1 MPVLDDVPAS
11 QSQAKKRE
19 KRKLALNMA
28 AYLSPIII
36 IVVVFVFAPLAII
49 LFFSFLKSGPY
60 GEIVYAFTLENVRA
74 MLGGGYGKI
83 FLKSAYLAFQ
93 TNFLCILLGY
103 PIAYYIARFGGKW
116 KTLWIF
122 MIIVPSWSSYL
133 IRLYALKTLV
143 GTKGTINTLL
153 INVGLIS
160 EPIQILYTNFAVT
173 MALVF
178 AWLPFM
184 ILPIY
189 AALEGLD
196 RSVLEAATDL
206 GATPFRR
213 FFRVTLPLT
222 RGGLLAGSILVFI
235 PTVGEWLV
243 PSIFGGSKIMMA
255 GSLVAH
261 KFTQVGNIPQGSSLA
276 IMLATTLVLILYLAI
291 KWGGREA
298 LEKALLERKGS
309 LLKFCGYSVF

>member
-1 MPVLDDVPAS
+1 MPVLDGAPAS
-11 QSQAKKRE
+11 RSQAKNRE
-19 KRKLALNMA
+19 KRKLALNIT

-36 IVVVFVFAPLAII
+36 IMVVFVFAPLAII

-60 GEIVYAFTLENVRA
+60 GEIIYTFT
-74 MLGGGYGKI
+74 I

-93 TNFLCILLGY
+93 TNFLCILFGY
-103 PIAYYIARFGGKW
+103 PIAYYITRFGGKW

-133 IRLYALKTLV
+133 FRLYVLKTLV
-143 GTKGTINTLL
+143 GTKGAINTLL
-153 INVGLIS
+153 INLRIIS

-173 MALVF
+173 MTLVF

-196 RSVLEAATDL
+196 RSVLEAASDL

-261 KFTQVGNIPQGSSLA
+261 KFTAVGNIPQGSSLA
-276 IMLATTLVLILYLAI
+276 IMLAATLVLILYLTI

-298 LEKALLERKGS
+298 LEKAL
-309 LLKFCGYSVF
+309 

>member
-1 MPVLDDVPAS
+1 MQKLDQASAS
-11 QSQAKKRE
+11 QAEKRE
-19 KRKLALNMA
+19 KRKLALEVT

-36 IVVVFVFAPLAII
+36 IVFVFVFSPLAII
-49 LFFSFLKSGPY
+49 LFFSFLKSGQY
-60 GEIVYAFTLENVRA
+60 GQIIYSFTFENIAAV
-74 MLGGGYGKI
+74 LGGGYGKV
-83 FLKSAYLAFQ
+83 FLQSVYLAFQ
-93 TNFLCILLGY
+93 TNVLCILCGY
-103 PIAYYIARFGGKW
+103 PIAYYIARYGGKW

-122 MIIVPSWSSYL
+122 LIIVPSWSSYL

-143 GTKGTINTLL
+143 GTKGTINGLL
-153 INVGLIS
+153 MSLNIIS
-160 EPIQILYTNFAVT
+160 EPIQILYTPFAVA

-189 AALEGLD
+189 ASLEGLD

-222 RGGLLAGSILVFI
+222 RGGLLSGSILVFI

-243 PSIFGGSKIMMA
+243 PHIFGGSKIMMA
-255 GSLVAH
+255 GSLVAQ
-261 KFTQVGNIPQGSSLA
+261 KFTAVGNIPQGSSLA
-276 IMLATTLVLILYLAI
+276 IWLAATLILILYLTI

-298 LEKALLERKGS
+298 LEKAI
-309 LLKFCGYSVF
+309 

>member
-1 MPVLDDVPAS
+1 MQALDDISISRA
-11 QSQAKKRE
+11 QAVKRE
-19 KRKLALNMA
+19 KRKLALEIS
-28 AYLSPIII
+28 AYLSPIIV
-36 IVVVFVFAPLAII
+36 IVAVFVFAPLAII

-60 GEIVYAFTLENVRA
+60 GQIVYEFTFENIVA
-74 MLGGGYGKI
+74 IWGGGYGKV
-83 FLKSAYLAFQ
+83 FLKSVYLAFQ
-93 TNFLCILLGY
+93 TNLLCILFGY
-103 PIAYYIARFGGKW
+103 PIAYYIARFGGKY
-116 KTLWIF
+116 KTVWIF

-143 GTKGTINTLL
+143 GTKGTINTFL
-153 INVGLIS
+153 INLGAIS

-196 RSVLEAATDL
+196 RSVLEAAADL

-243 PSIFGGSKIMMA
+243 PHIFGGSKIMMA

-261 KFTQVGNIPQGSSLA
+261 KFTSVGNIPQGSSLA
-276 IMLATTLVLILYLAI
+276 IMLAATLVLILYLII

-298 LEKALLERKGS
+298 LEKAL
-309 LLKFCGYSVF
+309 

>member
-1 MPVLDDVPAS
+1 MQALDDAAAS
-11 QSQAKKRE
+11 RAQATKRE
-19 KRKLALNMA
+19 KRKLALEIS

-36 IVVVFVFAPLAII
+36 IVGVFVFAPLAII

-60 GEIVYAFTLENVRA
+60 GQIVYQFTLENIVA
-74 MLGGGYGKI
+74 IWGGGYGKV
-83 FLKSAYLAFQ
+83 FLKSVYLAFQ
-93 TNFLCILLGY
+93 TNLLCILFGY
-103 PIAYYIARFGGKW
+103 PIAYYITRFGGKW

-122 MIIVPSWSSYL
+122 LIIVPSWSSYL

-143 GTKGTINTLL
+143 GTKGTINTFLMD
-153 INVGLIS
+153 IGLIS
-160 EPIQILYTNFAVT
+160 DPIQILYTNFAVT

-196 RSVLEAATDL
+196 PSVLEAAADL

-243 PSIFGGSKIMMA
+243 PHIFGGSKIMMA

-261 KFTQVGNIPQGSSLA
+261 KFTAVGNIPQGSSLA
-276 IMLATTLVLILYLAI
+276 IMLAATLVLILYLII

-298 LEKALLERKGS
+298 LEKAL
-309 LLKFCGYSVF
+309 

>member
-1 MPVLDDVPAS
+1 MPPLDDASAS

-19 KRKLALNMA
+19 KRKLALNIT

-60 GEIVYAFTLENVRA
+60 GQIVYEFTFENVKA
-74 MLGGGYGKI
+74 ILGGGYGKV
-83 FLKSAYLAFQ
+83 FLKSVYLAIQ
-93 TNFLCILLGY
+93 TNLLCILLGY

-116 KTLWIF
+116 KVLWIF
-122 MIIVPSWSSYL
+122 LIIVPSWSSYL

-143 GTKGTINTLL
+143 GTKGTINTFLL
-153 INVGLIS
+153 NIGLIS

-189 AALEGLD
+189 AALDGLD

-206 GATPFRR
+206 GANPFRR

-243 PSIFGGSKIMMA
+243 PHIFGGSKIMMA

-261 KFTQVGNIPQGSSLA
+261 KFTAVGNIPQGSSLA
-276 IMLATTLVLILYLAI
+276 MMLAATLVLILYLTI

-298 LEKALLERKGS
+298 LEKS
-309 LLKFCGYSVF
+309 L

>member
-1 MPVLDDVPAS
+1 MQALGDISDSKS
-11 QSQAKKRE
+11 QSGKRA
-19 KRKLALNMA
+19 KRKLALDIT

-36 IVVVFVFAPLAII
+36 VVIVFVFAPLAII
-49 LFFSFLKSGPY
+49 LVFSFLKSGQY
-60 GEIVYAFTLENVRA
+60 GYIIYAFTFENIGA
-74 MLGGGYGKI
+74 ILGGGYGTV
-83 FLKSAYLAFQ
+83 FLKSIYLALQ
-93 TNFLCILLGY
+93 TNILCILIGY
-103 PIAYYIARFGGKW
+103 PIAYYITRFGGKW

-122 MIIVPSWSSYL
+122 LIIVPSWSSYL

-143 GTKGTINTLL
+143 GTRGTINSLL
-153 INVGLIS
+153 LNLGIIS

-184 ILPIY
+184 ILPLY
-189 AALEGLD
+189 AALDGLD

-243 PSIFGGSKIMMA
+243 PHTFGGSKIMMA

-261 KFTQVGNIPQGSSLA
+261 KFTSVGNIPQGSSLS
-276 IMLATTLVLILYLAI
+276 IMLAATLVLILYLTI

-298 LEKALLERKGS
+298 LERAL
-309 LLKFCGYSVF
+309 

>member
-1 MPVLDDVPAS
+1 MQVMDEISVS
-11 QSQAKKRE
+11 HSQAKKRE
-19 KRKLALNMA
+19 KRKLALNVA
-28 AYLSPIII
+28 AYLCPIII

-60 GEIVYAFTLENVRA
+60 GQIVYAFTFENIGA
-74 MLGGGYGKI
+74 ILGGGYGKV
-83 FLKSAYLAFQ
+83 FLQSIYLAFQ
-93 TNFLCILLGY
+93 TNLLCILFGY
-103 PIAYYIARFGGKW
+103 PIAYYITRFGGKW

-122 MIIVPSWSSYL
+122 LIIVPSWSSYL

-153 INVGLIS
+153 MNLGIIS

-189 AALEGLD
+189 AALDGLD

-261 KFTQVGNIPQGSSLA
+261 KFTAVGNIPQGSSLA
-276 IMLATTLVLILYLAI
+276 IMLAATLVLILYLTI

-298 LEKALLERKGS
+298 LEKAL
-309 LLKFCGYSVF
+309 

>member
-1 MPVLDDVPAS
+1 MQALGDIS
-11 QSQAKKRE
+11 GSRSQAHKRAR
-19 KRKLALNMA
+19 RKLALELGT
-28 AYLSPIII
+28 YLSPIII
-36 IVVVFVFAPLAII
+36 VVVVFVFAPLAII

-60 GEIVYAFTLENVRA
+60 GQILYSFTFENIGA
-74 MLGGGYGKI
+74 ILGGGYGKV
-83 FLKSAYLAFQ
+83 FLKSIYLAFQ
-93 TNFLCILLGY
+93 TNLLCILFGY
-103 PIAYYIARFGGKW
+103 PIAYYITRFGGKW
-116 KTLWIF
+116 KTLWLF
-122 MIIVPSWSSYL
+122 LIIVPSWSSYL

-143 GTKGTINTLL
+143 GTRGTINSLL
-153 INVGLIS
+153 MNLGIIS
-160 EPIQILYTNFAVT
+160 EPIQILYTHFAVI

-243 PSIFGGSKIMMA
+243 PHIFGGSKIMMA

-261 KFTQVGNIPQGSSLA
+261 KFTAVGNIPQGSSLA
-276 IMLATTLVLILYLAI
+276 IMLAATLVLILYLTI

-298 LEKALLERKGS
+298 LERAL
-309 LLKFCGYSVF
+309 

>member
-1 MPVLDDVPAS
+1 MQALDDITAS
-11 QSQAKKRE
+11 QKQARKRE
-19 KRKLALNMA
+19 KRKLALEIS

-36 IVVVFVFAPLAII
+36 IVAVFVFAPLAII

-60 GEIVYAFTLENVRA
+60 GQIVYEFTFENVA
-74 MLGGGYGKI
+74 AVLGGGYGNV
-83 FLKSAYLAFQ
+83 FLKSVYLAFQ
-93 TNFLCILLGY
+93 TNFLCILCGY
-103 PIAYYIARFGGKW
+103 PIAYYIARYGGRW
-116 KTLWIF
+116 KVLWIF
-122 MIIVPSWSSYL
+122 LIIVPSWSSYL
-133 IRLYALKTLV
+133 IRLYALKTLI
-143 GTKGTINTLL
+143 GTKGTINSLL
-153 INVGLIS
+153 INLGLIS
-160 EPIQILYTNFAVT
+160 EPIQFLYTNFAVT

-189 AALEGLD
+189 AALDGLD

-243 PSIFGGSKIMMA
+243 PHIFGGSKIMMA

-261 KFTQVGNIPQGSSLA
+261 KFTAVGNIAQGSSLA
-276 IMLATTLVLILYLAI
+276 MMLAATLILILYLTI

-298 LEKALLERKGS
+298 LEKAL
-309 LLKFCGYSVF
+309 

>member
-1 MPVLDDVPAS
+1 MQALEVIPAS
-11 QSQAKKRE
+11 SSNAQKRE
-19 KRKLALNMA
+19 KRKLLIDITT
-28 AYLSPIII
+28 YLSPIIV
-36 IVVVFVFAPLAII
+36 IVIVFVFAPLAII
-49 LFFSFLKSGPY
+49 LFFSFLKPGPY
-60 GEIVYAFTLENVRA
+60 GQIIYSFTFDNVGA
-74 MLGGGYGKI
+74 ILGGGYGKV
-83 FLKSAYLAFQ
+83 FLNSIYLAFQ
-93 TNFLCILLGY
+93 TNLLCILFGY
-103 PIAYYIARFGGKW
+103 PIAYYVARFGGKW
-116 KTLWIF
+116 KVLWIF

-153 INVGLIS
+153 INLGIIS
-160 EPIQILYTNFAVT
+160 EPIQILYTHFAVT
-173 MALVF
+173 TALVF

-196 RSVLEAATDL
+196 RSVLEAAADL

-243 PSIFGGSKIMMA
+243 PHIFGGSKIMMA

-261 KFTQVGNIPQGSSLA
+261 KFTTVGNIPQGSSLA
-276 IMLATTLVLILYLAI
+276 IMLAATLILILYLTI

-298 LEKALLERKGS
+298 LERAL
-309 LLKFCGYSVF
+309 

>member
-11 QSQAKKRE
+11 QSQAQKRE
-19 KRKLALNMA
+19 KRKLALNIA

-36 IVVVFVFAPLAII
+36 IVVVFVFSPLAII

-60 GEIVYAFTLENVRA
+60 GAIVYEFTFENVWA
-74 MLGGGYGKI
+74 VLGGGYGKL
-83 FLKSAYLAFQ
+83 FLKSVFLAIQ

-103 PIAYYIARFGGKW
+103 PIAYYIARFGGRW
-116 KTLWIF
+116 KALWIF

-153 INVGLIS
+153 INFGLIS

-189 AALEGLD
+189 AALDGLD
-196 RSVLEAATDL
+196 RSVLEAAADL
-206 GATPFRR
+206 GANPFRR

-243 PSIFGGSKIMMA
+243 PHIFGGSKIMMA

-261 KFTQVGNIPQGSSLA
+261 KFTAVGNIPQGSSLA
-276 IMLATTLVLILYLAI
+276 IMLAATLVLILYLTI

-298 LEKALLERKGS
+298 LEKS
-309 LLKFCGYSVF
+309 L

>member
-1 MPVLDDVPAS
+1 MPTLDDVSAS

-19 KRKLALNMA
+19 KRKLALDLTT
-28 AYLSPIII
+28 YLSPIII

-60 GEIVYAFTLENVRA
+60 GQIVYEFTFENVKA
-74 MLGGGYGKI
+74 ILGGGYGKV
-83 FLKSAYLAFQ
+83 FLKSVYLAIQ
-93 TNFLCILLGY
+93 TNLLCILLGY
-103 PIAYYIARFGGKW
+103 PIAYYVARFGGKF
-116 KTLWIF
+116 KVLWIF
-122 MIIVPSWSSYL
+122 LIIVPSWSSYL

-143 GTKGTINTLL
+143 GTKGTINTFLL
-153 INVGLIS
+153 NIGLIS

-189 AALEGLD
+189 AALDGLD
-196 RSVLEAATDL
+196 RSVLEAAADL
-206 GATPFRR
+206 GANPFRR

-243 PSIFGGSKIMMA
+243 PHIFGGSKIMMA

-261 KFTQVGNIPQGSSLA
+261 KFTAVGNIPQGSSLA
-276 IMLATTLVLILYLAI
+276 MMLAATLVLILYLTI

-298 LEKALLERKGS
+298 LEKS
-309 LLKFCGYSVF
+309 L

>member
-1 MPVLDDVPAS
+1 MTRA
-11 QSQAKKRE
+11 QKRE
-19 KRKLALNMA
+19 KRKLALELL
-28 AYLSPIII
+28 AYLSPIIT

-49 LFFSFLKSGPY
+49 LFFSFLKSGQY
-60 GEIVYAFTLENVRA
+60 GQIVYAFTFENIA
-74 MLGGGYGKI
+74 AILGGGYGKI
-83 FLKSAYLAFQ
+83 FLQSVYLALQ
-93 TNFLCILLGY
+93 TNLLCILIGY
-103 PIAYYIARFGGKW
+103 PIAYYITRFGGKW
-116 KTLWIF
+116 KTLWVF
-122 MIIVPSWSSYL
+122 LIIVPSWSSYL
-133 IRLYALKTLV
+133 IRLYALKTIV
-143 GTKGTINTLL
+143 GTRGTINSLL
-153 INVGLIS
+153 INLGIIS
-160 EPIQILYTNFAVT
+160 EPIQILYTHFAVT

-189 AALEGLD
+189 AALDGLD
-196 RSVLEAATDL
+196 KSVLEAATDL

-243 PSIFGGSKIMMA
+243 PHIFGGSKIMMA

-261 KFTQVGNIPQGSSLA
+261 KFTAVGNIPQGSSLA
-276 IMLATTLVLILYLAI
+276 IMLAATLVLILYLTI

-298 LEKALLERKGS
+298 LEKS
-309 LLKFCGYSVF
+309 L

>member
-1 MPVLDDVPAS
+1 
-11 QSQAKKRE
+11 
-19 KRKLALNMA
+19 
-28 AYLSPIII
+28 
-36 IVVVFVFAPLAII
+36 
-49 LFFSFLKSGPY
+49 
-60 GEIVYAFTLENVRA
+60 

-83 FLKSAYLAFQ
+83 FLRSVYLAVQ
-93 TNFLCILLGY
+93 TNFLCILFGY
-103 PIAYYIARFGGKW
+103 PIAYYIARFGGKR
-116 KTLWIF
+116 KILWIF

-153 INVGLIS
+153 INLGLVS

-276 IMLATTLVLILYLAI
+276 IMLAATLVLILYLTI

-298 LEKALLERKGS
+298 LEKAL
-309 LLKFCGYSVF
+309 

>member
-1 MPVLDDVPAS
+1 MPTLDDVSAS

-19 KRKLALNMA
+19 KRKLALNIT

-36 IVVVFVFAPLAII
+36 IVLVFVFAPLAII

-60 GEIVYAFTLENVRA
+60 GQIVYEFTFENVQA
-74 MLGGGYGKI
+74 ILGGGYGKV
-83 FLKSAYLAFQ
+83 FLKSVYLAIQ

-103 PIAYYIARFGGKW
+103 PIAYYVARFGGKW
-116 KTLWIF
+116 KVLWIF
-122 MIIVPSWSSYL
+122 LIIVPSWSSYL

-143 GTKGTINTLL
+143 GTKGTINTFLL
-153 INVGLIS
+153 NIGLIS

-189 AALEGLD
+189 AALDGLD

-206 GATPFRR
+206 GANPFRR

-243 PSIFGGSKIMMA
+243 PHIFGGSKIMMA

-261 KFTQVGNIPQGSSLA
+261 KFTAVGNIPQGSSLA
-276 IMLATTLVLILYLAI
+276 MMLAATLVLILYLTI

-298 LEKALLERKGS
+298 LEKS
-309 LLKFCGYSVF
+309 L

>member
-11 QSQAKKRE
+11 QSQAQKRE
-19 KRKLALNMA
+19 KRKLALNIA

-36 IVVVFVFAPLAII
+36 IVVVFVFSPLAII

-60 GEIVYAFTLENVRA
+60 GAIVYEFTFENVWA
-74 MLGGGYGKI
+74 VLGGGYGKL
-83 FLKSAYLAFQ
+83 FLKSVFLAIQ

-103 PIAYYIARFGGKW
+103 PIAYYIARFGGRW
-116 KTLWIF
+116 KALWIF

-153 INVGLIS
+153 INLGLIS

-189 AALEGLD
+189 AALDGLD
-196 RSVLEAATDL
+196 RSVLEAASDL
-206 GATPFRR
+206 GANPFRR

-243 PSIFGGSKIMMA
+243 PHIFGGSKIMMA

-261 KFTQVGNIPQGSSLA
+261 KFTAVGNIPQGSSLA
-276 IMLATTLVLILYLAI
+276 MMLAATLVLILYLTI

-298 LEKALLERKGS
+298 LEKAL
-309 LLKFCGYSVF
+309 